1 MKTYEI
7 NLDDFEADVVASME
21 FDTSTIEDA
30 TLAGIVEQIRQQIE
44 PEKKKKKTKK
54 PFDKIKKPCY
64 SLPVNK
70 IRKKEKT

>member
-44 PEKKKKKTKK
+44 PEKNKKNQKNPLTKSK
-54 PFDKIKKPCY
+54 NRVTVY
-64 SLPVNK
+64 L
-70 IRKKEKT
+70 

>member
-44 PEKKKKKTKK
+44 PEKKLT
-54 PFDKIKKPCY
+54 
-64 SLPVNK
+64 L
-70 IRKKEKT
+70 